1 MIPVWVQVVGYLVAA
16 FGGAGTL
23 LQLLRMYQS
32 WRAGV
37 RQRQDEAD
45 ERLVSRL
52 EKIIEYKDKVI
63 EDRDLRIAVLERGRS
78 SDGEYIL
85 VLVTALAQAD
95 QPIPMRPIKGP
106 EEGQSPGPLIH
117 VGRVNFSPCDP
128 SH

>member
-32 WRAGV
+32 WRDGV

-95 QPIPMRPIKGP
+95 QPIPMRPVKGP
-106 EEGQSPGPLIH
+106 EEG
-117 VGRVNFSPCDP
+117 
-128 SH
+128 

>member
-45 ERLVSRL
+45 ERLVSGL
-52 EKIIEYKDKVI
+52 EKIIESKEKGI
-63 EDRDLRIAVLERGRS
+63 EDRGLSTAVVEPAASGG
-78 SDGEYIL
+78 GEDIL
-85 VLVTALAQAD
+85 VDGTAVAQAG
-95 QPIPMRPIKGP
+95 QPRPRRAGSGP
-106 EEGQSPGPLIH
+106 EGGWAPGPWIH
-117 VGRVNFSPCDP
+117 VGRGNFRPWDLSY
-128 SH
+128 